1 MWRPDEAPPA
11 MEDFNAARKLLLTS
25 LTEEYDLT
33 LLEVL
38 EAYNHIP
45 EFKRRIDI
53 TSKTDAA
60 KRKPLTN

>member
-1 MWRPDEAPPA
+1 